1 MSGRRRGQ
9 LVLLAAAVVVTA
21 LVPMLLAYAQL
32 TVGVAGEA
40 ADTDATQSLDDATRS
55 LERAVADTTVAV
67 ANGTDPDSHRTVAA
81 LATDRLNSTVT
92 TLESSGTGRGVTV
105 AIDWNASAARN
116 WARTDCPGGPG
127 RAFDTCAVDD
137 GVVTQTR
144 ANSTAL
150 VAVAFDVTV
159 RGPDGTATATVVIR
173 GVRGVI
179 ADRRSAA
186 ASLTPP
192 VASREATRHTARRS
206 RGRTPGSWSERAGR
220 RWPR

>member
-9 LVLLAAAVVVTA
+9 LVLLAAAVVITA

-40 ADTDATQSLDDATRS
+40 ADPDATRSLDDATRS

-67 ANGTDPDSHRTVAA
+67 ANDTNPDSHRTVAA
-81 LATDRLNSTVT
+81 LATDRLNATVT
-92 TLESSGTGRGVTV
+92 TLESSGTARGVTV
-105 AIDWNASAARN
+105 AIDRNASAARN
-116 WARTDCPGGPG
+116 WARPNCPRGPG

-159 RGPDGTATATVVIR
+159 RGPEGTAAATVVIR
-173 GVRGVI
+173 GVRGMV
-179 ADRRSAA
+179 ATAA
-186 ASLTPP
+186 L
-192 VASREATRHTARRS
+192 
-206 RGRTPGSWSERAGR
+206 RGG
-220 RWPR
+220 

>member
-1 MSGRRRGQ
+1 MTRRRGQ

-32 TVGVAGEA
+32 TVGIAGGVADDVGGP
-40 ADTDATQSLDDATRS
+40 DAMQSLDDATRS

-92 TLESSGTGRGVTV
+92 ALESSGTARGVTV
-105 AIDWNASAARN
+105 AIDRNASVARG
-116 WARTDCPGGPG
+116 WARTDCPRGPG

-173 GVRGVI
+173 GVRG
-179 ADRRSAA
+179 A
-186 ASLTPP
+186 
-192 VASREATRHTARRS
+192 VAER
-206 RGRTPGSWSERAGR
+206 RGR
-220 RWPR
+220 

>member
-1 MSGRRRGQ
+1 MSHRRGQ

-32 TVGVAGEA
+32 TVGVAGYDVTGA
-40 ADTDATQSLDDATRS
+40 AAERTTLDDATRS

-81 LATDRLNSTVT
+81 LSTDRLNSTVT
-92 TLESSGTGRGVTV
+92 TLESSGTARGVTV
-105 AIDWNASAARN
+105 AIDRNASAARN
-116 WARTDCPGGPG
+116 WARTGCPRGPG
-127 RAFDTCAVDD
+127 RVFDTCAVAD

-159 RGPDGTATATVVIR
+159 RGPDGRATVTVVIR
-173 GVRGVI
+173 GVRGVV
-179 ADRRSAA
+179 ADHRSAN
-186 ASLTPP
+186 
-192 VASREATRHTARRS
+192 RS
-206 RGRTPGSWSERAGR
+206 R
-220 RWPR
+220 PRPPATE

>member
-1 MSGRRRGQ
+1 MTRRRGQ

-32 TVGVAGEA
+32 TVGVA
-40 ADTDATQSLDDATRS
+40 DDATGGAAERTTLDDATRS

-92 TLESSGTGRGVTV
+92 ALESSGTARGVTV
-105 AIDWNASAARN
+105 AIDRNASAARN

-173 GVRGVI
+173 GVRGRV
-179 ADRRSAA
+179 ADRHPAA
-186 ASLTPP
+186 ESLTPP
-192 VASREATRHTARRS
+192 VASRGATRHTARRS
-206 RGRTPGSWSERAGR
+206 RDRTPGSRSERAGR
-220 RWPR
+220 PWPR